1 MSENHD
7 TLRLIAQGV
16 INSLFA
22 HGRIRTAPVVQK
34 LVDQGS
40 YRFSVYLDD
49 NKLPVIRVTV
59 NPEELFAEAL
69 RKALVRRV
77 ELRK

>member
-1 MSENHD
+1 
-7 TLRLIAQGV
+7 
-16 INSLFA
+16 
-22 HGRIRTAPVVQK
+22 VVQK

-77 ELRK
+77 ELRR

>member
-7 TLRLIAQGV
+7 TLRVIAQGV

-22 HGRIRTAPVVQK
+22 HGRIRSAPVVAK
-34 LVDQGS
+34 LVDEGS

-49 NKLPVIRVTV
+49 SKLRVLRV
-59 NPEELFAEAL
+59 SVSPDELFADAL
-69 RKALVRRV
+69 RKALARRI